1 MIISQSSLLEERG
14 QLACCRGGIA
24 RRRRSKEK
32 KEELLLREG
41 AIEQPYDWRTCISI
55 ETSSEGQLNCILGSF
70 TDR

>member
-24 RRRRSKEK
+24 RRRRFREKEG
-32 KEELLLREG
+32 LLLREG
-41 AIEQPYDWRTCISI
+41 AIEQPYDWRTCISMG
-55 ETSSEGQLNCILGSF
+55 TSAESQLNSILGSF